1 MKMTGNGLTLQMED
15 MSMSYLMALLAKNGY
30 SLLNWNHD
38 TDGVDATVS
47 CKGLPAEG
55 CLLVSPKLDIQ
66 LKSSYSKVKVK
77 QNGDLTYELEAKN
90 YKKLTQKNVC
100 TPTILVLLH
109 MFEDQSLWLEH
120 TADYLKITK
129 CAYWVSLKNADETN
143 NSSSVTVTIPKDN
156 VFSHEVLKT
165 IMIKVANNEEL

>member
-90 YKKLTQKNVC
+90 NHTNKFPALLLFRELYLRFRLFQKERGSFY
-100 TPTILVLLH
+100 I
-109 MFEDQSLWLEH
+109 
-120 TADYLKITK
+120 
-129 CAYWVSLKNADETN
+129 AY
-143 NSSSVTVTIPKDN
+143 
-156 VFSHEVLKT
+156 EVLQT
-165 IMIKVANNEEL
+165 CYQRSEASVILETSLSLSSIPSVLHNQA